1 MHSEIPESERDYY
14 IACLV
19 RLKVELRK
27 TKTEQEFDKIV
38 KKFEKLQ
45 KELEQKYGNTFK
57 RYAQ

>member
-1 MHSEIPESERDYY
+1 MN
-14 IACLV
+14 CLV

-38 KKFEKLQ
+38 EKLKKLQ
-45 KELEQKYGNTFK
+45 KKLEQKYGNTFK